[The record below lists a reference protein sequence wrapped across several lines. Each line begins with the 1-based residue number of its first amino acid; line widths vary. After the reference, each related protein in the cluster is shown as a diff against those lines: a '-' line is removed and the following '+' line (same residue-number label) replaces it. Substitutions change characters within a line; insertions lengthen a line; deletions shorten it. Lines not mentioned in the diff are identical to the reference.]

1 MTSTSTSKYD
11 KILLNHRKTIVQLI
25 EPYITNIEHTE
36 FFLGLESIVNTTPE
50 NLIEFFKENK
60 QKLNIPQLDTYNNY
74 EVIYRNNTA
83 KDRYEMK
90 WHYDNKKLIKHK
102 ISDLHKIH
110 NVQLI
115 HMDDKYIYGLYTN
128 KPVKYTIIIYMDTYI
143 EDFTGGEFHFYN
155 RTIYPRRGMLLF
167 FTADELHKVSLLKS
181 GRRRAVIVKIY

>member
-11 KILLNHRKTIVQLI
+11 KILLNHRKTIVQPI

-36 FFLGLESIVNTTPE
+36 FFLGLESIMNTTPE
-50 NLIEFFKENK
+50 NIIDFFKENK
-60 QKLNIPQLDTYNNY
+60 YKLNITQLDTYNNY
-74 EVIYRNNTA
+74 EVVYRNNTA
-83 KDRYEMK
+83 QDRYEMK

-128 KPVKYTIIIYMDTYI
+128 KPVKYTIIIYMDTFI
-143 EDFTGGEFHFYN
+143 DDFTGGEFHFYN

-167 FTADELHKVSLLKS
+167 FTVDELHKVSLLKS
-181 GRRRAVIVKIY
+181 GRRRAVIIKIY